1 MADTAGV
8 TSASALQAAETR
20 FTDNAIDAPRVQA
33 MALLAHT
40 LGTNRAGVLARLRD
54 PLADRDAA
62 VFEDLVTRR
71 LAHEPLQYI
80 LGRAHFLDFSLRVGP
95 GVFIPRPETE
105 RLVETALR
113 AWNEDHAWAID
124 LCCGS
129 GAIAVALARA
139 RPQARILAIDRAA
152 TPRQVTRQ
160 NVREHQVG
168 DRVTVCGGDLL
179 TAIALTRR
187 TGDGLGAIVCNPP
200 YAASGEVVQ
209 PEVLDHEPALAWEA
223 GPAGTEIYARLVPQA
238 AELLRSGRP
247 LLLEL
252 GYGQAQAVRDLFA
265 HDGRWGQITI
275 DDDFQGIPRV
285 LTARRR

>member
-1 MADTAGV
+1 VTNEAGT
-8 TSASALQAAETR
+8 TSASALHAAERR
-20 FTDNAIDAPRVQA
+20 FEDSAIDAPHVQA
-33 MALLAHT
+33 MALLAHA
-40 LGTNRAGVLARLRD
+40 LGTNRAGVLARLRE
-54 PLADRDAA
+54 PLAARDAM
-62 VFEDLVTRR
+62 VFESLVARR

-105 RLVETALR
+105 QLVETALH
-113 AWNEDHAWAID
+113 AWDREHGWAID

-139 RPQARILAIDRAA
+139 RPQARILAIDRAVD
-152 TPRQVTRQ
+152 PRRMTLRNARDHHVD
-160 NVREHQVG
+160 

-179 TAIALTRR
+179 TAVTI
-187 TGDGLGAIVCNPP
+187 TGRAGDDLGAIVCNPP

-209 PEVLDHEPALAWEA
+209 PEVRDHEPPLAWEA
-223 GPAGTEIYARLVPQA
+223 GPVGTEIYARLVPQA
-238 AELLRSGRP
+238 AELLRPGRP

-252 GYGQAQAVRDLFA
+252 GYGQADAVRELFA
-265 HDGRWGQITI
+265 SDGRWNEVTI